1 MSLRY
6 VQLKARAEAF
16 CAKLNHGLMAVAL
29 VLAMTVLMVGTY
41 RTVEL
46 LQTLPQDPGGVWG
59 IPAAG
64 AEGND
69 Q

>member
-1 MSLRY
+1 MTLRY
-6 VQLKARAEAF
+6 IQLKARAEAF
-16 CAKLNHGLMAVAL
+16 CAKLNDGLIAVAL

-46 LQTLPQDPGGVWG
+46 LETMPQDGLGAWG
-59 IPAAG
+59 TAAAG
-64 AEGND
+64 GSG